1 MKALNNTKQNL
12 SITSQKSGSMVLRL
26 GLLSLRKPYKG
37 ILHHRWS
44 GMKIFRSIK
53 NTKAFSLFLA
63 VLLSSALTHGVC
75 NFGYGPE
82 KVVVIQNG
90 SYSADGNAENNCRMK
105 PNFPGIVFKHYGIFH
120 NTRPS
125 DYTRLSVQYP
135 SPKDVF
141 LSRKSTRA
149 PPARIV
155 S

>member
-1 MKALNNTKQNL
+1 M
-12 SITSQKSGSMVLRL
+12 G
-26 GLLSLRKPYKG
+26 
-37 ILHHRWS
+37 
-44 GMKIFRSIK
+44 

-63 VLLSSALTHGVC
+63 VLLSSAVTHGVFH
-75 NFGYGPE
+75 FGYGPE

-90 SYSADGNAENNCRMK
+90 SYSADGNAENICRMK

-120 NTRPS
+120 NARHS
-125 DYTRLSVQYP
+125 DYTHFSEQYP